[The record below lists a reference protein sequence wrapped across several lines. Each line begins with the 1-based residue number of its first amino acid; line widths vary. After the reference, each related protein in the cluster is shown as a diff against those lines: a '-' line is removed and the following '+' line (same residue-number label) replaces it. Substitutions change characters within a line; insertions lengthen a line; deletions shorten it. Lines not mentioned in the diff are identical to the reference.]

1 MSAKAFILPL
11 RNDLEGMRVQY
22 FDLFPNTSLRTNT
35 QPPGQ
40 TGCVSYAFDPV
51 GSTTTLL
58 NAYVSG
64 SRNTS
69 PLEDAVVVGTDGGE
83 DNASVT
89 AVAEFGLLAYL
100 RERIHVNPGG
110 DSDFLTTE
118 EALAIAEALVDM
130 VLSGTAFSLT
140 NINEAINAEV
150 NGNDTDFDGAGNAS
164 NSFGDVIELFR
175 ILSGETYRTPIG
187 TILGDEG
194 GEFVT
199 FEGRETLV
207 EEAAAVYYA
216 KGGFLTSSESGYRHI
231 RPLALSG
238 SIRGSAYEGQLSK
251 WKNSIKILNPNFIYT
266 GTSPIKPRAKQIDGT
281 NIPSTGMAPVLRVYA
296 GDGTPL

>member
-1 MSAKAFILPL
+1 MSARAFILPL

-22 FDLFPNTSLRTNT
+22 SDLFPNTSLRTNT

-40 TGCVSYAFDPV
+40 TGCVSYSFDPV

-83 DNASVT
+83 DDASVT

-100 RERIHVNPGG
+100 RERVHVNPGG
-110 DSDFLTTE
+110 NSDFLTTV
-118 EALAIAEALVDM
+118 EALAIASAILARVKINGSLLVSD
-130 VLSGTAFSLT
+130 VNTI
-140 NINEAINAEV
+140 INDKVDGA
-150 NGNDTDFDGAGNAS
+150 DSDFDGALNAS
-164 NSFGDVIELFR
+164 NSFGDMTELMR
-175 ILSGETYRTPIG
+175 ILSGETYRTPIS
-187 TILGDEG
+187 TIIGDEDG
-194 GEFVT
+194 AFLSYAA
-199 FEGRETLV
+199 RSALV
-207 EEAAAVYYA
+207 AGATAVYYA

-231 RPLALSG
+231 RPLAVSG
-238 SIRGSAYEGQLSK
+238 SIRGSAYSGQLSK

-266 GTSPIKPRAKQIDGT
+266 GTSAVKPRAKQIDGT
-281 NIPSTGMAPVLRVYA
+281 NIPSTGLAPVLRVYDEE
-296 GDGTPL
+296 GNVL